1 MKLLVLTSAP
11 VSADDVRRAL
21 PDGVEPSD
29 GEVLVVA
36 PAIQSSPLRFWV
48 SDADSAIEQAERAQ
62 AETVQALQADGAA
75 ASGDTGESDP
85 ETAVQDA
92 LQTFP
97 ADRIVVFARVGEDGG
112 YREDV
117 DPQLLEER
125 FGLPVERVELD

>member
-11 VSADDVRRAL
+11 ITSEHIRRAL

-36 PAIQSSPLRFWV
+36 PAIQGSPLRFWA
-48 SDADSAIEQAERAQ
+48 SDADEAIERADQAQ
-62 AETVQALQADGAA
+62 AETVRSLEADGAS

-97 ADRIVVFARVGEDGG
+97 ADRIVVFAHTGEESG

-117 DPQLLEER
+117 DPAVLEER